1 MNFKSQISTTLEQS
15 KRLLALGL
23 KTETAD
29 LCYSNASVNGPF
41 YTEHFRLCAGNYS
54 IAKERL
60 DKINSKYWELIP
72 AWSLNRLI
80 EMCPSYLGCHDFV
93 LSHSFVE
100 YTAFNDDGRYRKHPM
115 SVNDNLYDMMID
127 CIEQLIKDNNF
138 RKEYLNI

>member
-1 MNFKSQISTTLEQS
+1 MNFKSQISTTVEQS

-23 KTETAD
+23 KAETAD
-29 LCYSNASVNGPF
+29 LHKWYADGVWNESLGGPGEF
-41 YTEHFRLCAGNYS
+41 NCV
-54 IAKERL
+54 
-60 DKINSKYWELIP
+60 P

-80 EMCPSYLGCHDFV
+80 EMCPHYLGCYDFV

-100 YTAFNDDGRYRKHPM
+100 YTAFNDDGRYHKQPM

-127 CIEQLIKDNNF
+127 CIERLIKDNNF